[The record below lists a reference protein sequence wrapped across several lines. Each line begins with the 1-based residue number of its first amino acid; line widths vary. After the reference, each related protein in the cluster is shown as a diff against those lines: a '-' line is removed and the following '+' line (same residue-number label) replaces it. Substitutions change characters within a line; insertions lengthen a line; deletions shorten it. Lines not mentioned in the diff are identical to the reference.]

1 MLHSIQHADINISIS
16 DVGSILTQHV
26 LNPPLPLLHATNGIS
41 RPKIFGGTNST
52 NVIVLDL
59 EYPFP
64 WVHPCEYG
72 TLNDT
77 TLTAVVN
84 ATRTR

>member
-1 MLHSIQHADINISIS
+1 MPRI
-16 DVGSILTQHV
+16 VGGA
-26 LNPPLPLLHATNGIS
+26 AT
-41 RPKIFGGTNST
+41 T
-52 NVIVLDL
+52 NVLILDL

-84 ATRTR
+84 ATRLRIHFSFRAADESKLFYSDAQ